1 MNLSGIFCYLGE
13 SILIKTTKIST
24 YELNQLYFTT
34 KIKLKDVYNSNDFSY
49 LSITLQNFYDM
60 VNIKDTFSI
69 KKKLSLIKMEKCI
82 ILEENS
88 LKKIFS
94 KKLKNFAYW
103 ESIQWTFEKEFY
115 SNFYILFNI
124 LSLFLFV
131 SPGNYYIDNYL
142 SSSLKAEKTETWILL
157 LIADI
162 LFLLDS
168 FKELGWNL
176 KSILSLRAR
185 KTNKDIFFSV
195 SSLFNQVF
203 HTFFWKFLNYI
214 LMTNSIRNGLLISS
228 LSIIVNFKQRR
239 K

>member
-13 SILIKTTKIST
+13 SIFIKTTKISI

-49 LSITLQNFYDM
+49 LSIALQNFYEM
-60 VNIKDTFSI
+60 VDIKDTFSI
-69 KKKLSLIKMEKCI
+69 EKKLFLIKMEKCI
-82 ILEENS
+82 ILEENL

-103 ESIQWTFEKEFY
+103 KSIQWTFEKELH
-115 SNFYILFNI
+115 SNFYVLFNI
-124 LSLFLFV
+124 ISLFLFV
-131 SPGNYYIDNYL
+131 SPGNYYIDNCL
-142 SSSLKAEKTETWILL
+142 SSSFKGEKTETWILL
-157 LIADI
+157 IIADI

-176 KSILSLRAR
+176 RSIVSLRAR
-185 KTNKDIFFSV
+185 KTSKDIFYSV

-203 HTFFWKFLNYI
+203 HTFFWKFSNYI
-214 LMTNSIRNGLLISS
+214 LMTNSIRNGFLISS
-228 LSIIVNFKQRR
+228 LSVVVNFR
-239 K
+239 